1 MLVVLLVLVPL
12 LLMVLM
18 VLVPT
23 VRCELGLSR
32 PPPPGF
38 CAFFFPAPGTA
49 PSNRVRQVSRGP
61 GRKLGAN

>member
-38 CAFFFPAPGTA
+38 CAFFFRPRA
-49 PSNRVRQVSRGP
+49 RQPRIEFVKFRAAQ
-61 GRKLGAN
+61 GAN